1 MTDRARHATC
11 YRALINYYNTLIVG
25 LAHSVLVLEPRHH
38 LVLPVLH
45 TLSDASPF
53 AKVGLHFGEVVSST
67 LKPVLRL

>member
-11 YRALINYYNTLIVG
+11 YRAFIIVG

-38 LVLPVLH
+38 LILPVLH